1 MSLFKNETESVS
13 KSNQSMSS
21 LRWMMPMMQSNSKL
35 LDFERQFAFSRVP
48 GQPKQYV
55 QDLVRRDA
63 AKVFD
68 LWQKKGGYIY
78 ICGKVQMAEEVSKA
92 VLDILKHLG
101 NMDQELAEATL
112 QGMRKLKRY
121 QEDIFG

>member
-1 MSLFKNETESVS
+1 MKAFHLYTGYC
-13 KSNQSMSS
+13 
-21 LRWMMPMMQSNSKL
+21 SNSKL
-35 LDFERQFAFSRVP
+35 LDFEREIAFSRVP

-55 QDLVRRDA
+55 QDLIKRDA
-63 AKVFD
+63 VKVYD

-78 ICGKVQMAEEVSKA
+78 ICGKIQMAEEVSQA

-101 NMDQELAEATL
+101 NMDQATAAATL
-112 QGMRKLKRY
+112 KDMRKLGRY